1 MEREGVLSVH
11 QGKEVELLCRAS
23 GDDPISISWRKGG
36 RDLVA
41 QPGRSYWGKGPYSS
55 ARQKLNTIGTLQLRQ
70 VKISVVQTSCIT
82 QVARFRNFFWHV

>member
-1 MEREGVLSVH
+1 MMEREGVLSVH

-55 ARQKLNTIGTLQLRQ
+55 ARQKLNTMDPSAQAGENFGGADLMHYPGSQ
-70 VKISVVQTSCIT
+70 V
-82 QVARFRNFFWHV
+82 